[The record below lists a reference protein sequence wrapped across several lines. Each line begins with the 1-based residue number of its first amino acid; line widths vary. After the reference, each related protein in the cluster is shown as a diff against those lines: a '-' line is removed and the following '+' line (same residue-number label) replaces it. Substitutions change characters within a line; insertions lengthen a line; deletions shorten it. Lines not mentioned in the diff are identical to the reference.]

1 MKKYKS
7 ELNISVLTKLSW
19 QIVAEDACE
28 VLAVRFGKVR
38 HDVRVGNFP
47 VETSWSIIP
56 QQKKLPSRRLPFIS
70 GLATEPCP
78 LVLSPEGVTH

>member
-1 MKKYKS
+1 MDWETKNFTFWAFLGMNIDSNLWAAFELKKYKS

-38 HDVRVGNFP
+38 HVGIRIFP
-47 VETSWSIIP
+47 VEISRP
-56 QQKKLPSRRLPFIS
+56 KLPNQW
-70 GLATEPCP
+70 
-78 LVLSPEGVTH
+78 